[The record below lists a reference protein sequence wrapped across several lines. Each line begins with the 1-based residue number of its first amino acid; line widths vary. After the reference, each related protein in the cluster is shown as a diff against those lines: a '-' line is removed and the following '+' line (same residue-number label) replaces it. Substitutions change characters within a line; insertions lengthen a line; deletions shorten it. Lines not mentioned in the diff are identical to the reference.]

1 MYEWEISRITIKNRK
16 MTYNFHIIR
25 KKKSKKKTSHK
36 KFLNPEK
43 KSKMEIKSKHRNIA
57 PKKK

>member
-43 KSKMEIKSKHRNIA
+43 KKQNGD
-57 PKKK
+57 KK